1 MKTNAFNSDRPE
13 VGPRGRRRFRG
24 GDELGGHPRERG
36 DVEDAGEVT
45 GHRGGRGGRG
55 PRGEGRDD
63 RRGERRGER
72 RGGGRGG
79 GRHGFGRPGGWQN
92 ADLPSADDA
101 QSWFEGRLPEDW
113 FSEVSVSTDREEIVV
128 IGTLTGEAADS
139 AQAEGRISRFREET
153 RGTRMQIADE
163 AQARYGRK
171 VSWGARSGEVGELFT
186 HLSVPVMTR
195 LRQPERQVLDTL
207 VDAGI
212 ARSRSE
218 ALAWAVTLV
227 GEHTESWLSGL
238 RDAMAEVDKLRSQ
251 GPELG

>member
-1 MKTNAFNSDRPE
+1 MKTNAFNPDEPE
-13 VGPRGRRRFRG
+13 VGPRGRRRIRG
-24 GDELGGHPRERG
+24 GEEHGGHPRGRG
-36 DVEDAGEVT
+36 RGAEDTGEDT
-45 GHRGGRGGRG
+45 GPRGGRRGRG
-55 PRGEGRDD
+55 PRGEGRE
-63 RRGERRGER
+63 RGR
-72 RGGGRGG
+72 G

-113 FSEVSVSTDREEIVV
+113 FSEVDVSTDREEIVV
-128 IGTLTGEAADS
+128 IGTLTGETTDA
-139 AQAEGRISRFREET
+139 AQAEGKISRFREET
-153 RGTRMQIADE
+153 RATRMQIADE

-171 VSWGARSGEVGELFT
+171 VSWGARAGEVGVLFT

-207 VDAGI
+207 VDAGV

-251 GPELG
+251 GPQL